1 MDVQAYLQRLNYSG
15 SLEPNLENLRAL
27 ALAHKMNIPF
37 SNLDFFGGKKSSL
50 VLEETYQ
57 KIVVK
62 RQAGICCELSGL
74 FVWLLNQ
81 LGYATSAS
89 EARYYNEQHQG
100 WTDDCHHFMPFV
112 SIFVPCKYIMSC
124 LS

>member
-1 MDVQAYLQRLNYSG
+1 MDVQAYLQRINYSG

-27 ALAHKMNIPF
+27 ALAHKMNVPF
-37 SNLDFFGGKKSSL
+37 SNLDIFGGKKSSL
-50 VLEETYQ
+50 VFEETYQ

-62 RQAGICCELSGL
+62 GQAGICCELSGL
-74 FVWLLNQ
+74 FMWLLGQ

-89 EARYYNEQHQG
+89 EARYYNVQRQM
-100 WTDDCHHFMPFV
+100 WTRGPRHFMLFV
-112 SIFVPCKYIMSC
+112 SIFVQCVYVLSC